1 MLYLT
6 GSTLNLQSYMGIIMA
21 IGVSVSNTILLVDQ
35 GEFYRKKL
43 LLKPA
48 NAARLASASR
58 LRPILMTAA
67 AMFAGMLPMAIGIG
81 EGSEQ
86 AAPLGRA
93 VIGGLIGS
101 SITILLLIPHFYSS
115 VMSRSTVRSPS
126 LDPED
131 QNSAYYLEIKE

>member
-1 MLYLT
+1 
-6 GSTLNLQSYMGIIMA
+6 MGIIMA

-43 LLKPA
+43 LLKPV

-101 SITILLLIPHFYSS
+101 SITILLLIPHFYAS
-115 VMSRSTVRSPS
+115 VMSRTKVKKSEEHTSE
-126 LDPED
+126 L
-131 QNSAYYLEIKE
+131 Q